1 MYPLTGS
8 EDLPEYGNIA
18 RKQNVMK
25 VTDDVYN
32 HLNENDKNKDDDN
45 YDHACAAATS
55 GHVNDLSDFS
65 SHHGIDD
72 YEFLTGTGTNVY
84 ANV

>member
-8 EDLPEYGNIA
+8 EDLPEYSNIA

-25 VTDDVYN
+25 VADDVYN
-32 HLNENDKNKDDDN
+32 HLNEKVKNQDDDN
-45 YDHACAAATS
+45 YDHACTSATS

-65 SHHGIDD
+65 SHHATDD
-72 YEFLTGTGTNVY
+72 YEFLTGTGTNIY

>member
-1 MYPLTGS
+1 MTCTT
-8 EDLPEYGNIA
+8 IWT
-18 RKQNVMK
+18 RKSKTKMM
-25 VTDDVYN
+25 TTIIT
-32 HLNENDKNKDDDN
+32 HT
-45 YDHACAAATS
+45 CTSATS

-65 SHHGIDD
+65 SHHRKDD

>member
-1 MYPLTGS
+1 MSPLTGT
-8 EDLPEYGNIA
+8 EDLPEYGNIS

-25 VTDDVYN
+25 VADDVYN
-32 HLNENDKNKDDDN
+32 HLNENDKNQDYDN

-55 GHVNDLSDFS
+55 GHVNDPSDFR